1 MLSNYLKIAFRNL
14 LRNKVYSGITIVGLA
29 VGLAAC
35 LAIGLHVQDEYSYD
49 RFHRK
54 AADIYRLTEIQ
65 QQADGT
71 HPTANTPGPLAP
83 SLAADYPE
91 IVHSVRVGQWGYLLQ
106 AGQTGIEPEQML
118 IVDNDFFKMFDFK
131 ILLGNPAKVLTY
143 PDEIVISEKLAT
155 QFFGSGWRKQ
165 GILGKILTLNTE
177 QPLTVV
183 GVVANPPTNSQ
194 LQFDALLPFKYVE
207 KYDEWGNKWNSNN
220 YHTYLELRP
229 GTDAAA
235 FEQKIT
241 HHIAKH
247 DAENKATLHLQPLRD
262 IYLYSKFDFGNDWG
276 KSSDVFYVRIF
287 LAVGLIVLLIAI
299 INFINLATAR
309 ASQRAR
315 EVGVRKSM
323 GALRGSL
330 VGQFLSESFLLTTL
344 ALLLAL
350 VIFQS
355 FLPLFN
361 ALVDKQ
367 LILPTDQLAFWGYFA
382 GFAFLVSLLAGAYPA
397 FFLSGFQPAKV
408 LKGVINVKS
417 GVGFRQTLVVGQ
429 FVLSIAL
436 CIATIVVYRQLDLMQ
451 NKKLGFDK
459 SQLLYV
465 KLKGDSRG
473 KAPLFKEEIAKL
485 AGVASVSATTS
496 TLVDVGNESYMEWEG
511 QEPNDVFS
519 MTQVNVDADFLQT
532 AGLSL
537 ATGRNF
543 SATIPADTSDTF
555 GKYLINE
562 SAAQRMGWT
571 DETALGKRV
580 KFWGLD
586 GEVIGVVQDFH
597 FKPLRSAISPM
608 IFRFR
613 PKEFYFNLLVKTS
626 GGNLP
631 QTLAEIGKIHKAN
644 DPNYPLSYGFVDQ
657 DVAAQYRA
665 EQKTSQIV
673 LYFSVLAILI
683 SCLGLFGLATFTAET
698 RTKEIGVRKVLG
710 ASVANIVALLSKD
723 FLKLVLLAIAI
734 ASPIAWYGMN
744 AWLADFAYKVDI
756 SWWIFA
762 LAGVLAVGIALLT
775 VSFQSVKAALMNPV
789 ESLRSE

>member
-1 MLSNYLKIAFRNL
+1 MLRNYLKIAYRNL
-14 LRNKVYSGITIVGLA
+14 LRNKVYSGITIFGLA

-35 LAIGLHVQDEYSYD
+35 LAIGLHVRDDYSYD

-65 QQADGT
+65 QQADGVYSS
-71 HPTANTPGPLAP
+71 AVTPGPLAP

-91 IVHSVRVGQWGYLLQ
+91 IVHSVRVGRWGYLLQ
-106 AGQTGIEPEQML
+106 AGQTGIEPEKML

-131 ILLGNPAKVLTY
+131 LLMGNSVKALTS
-143 PDEIVISEKLAT
+143 PDEIVVSEKLAA
-155 QFFGSGWRKQ
+155 QLFGSDWRKQ
-165 GILGKILTLNTE
+165 AVLDKVLTLNTE

-183 GVVANPPTNSQ
+183 GVVADPPTNSH

-220 YHTYLELRP
+220 YHTYLELQP

-276 KSSDVFYVRIF
+276 KGSDIFYVRIF

-315 EVGVRKSM
+315 EVGVRKSV

-330 VGQFLSESFLLTTL
+330 IWQFLSESFLLTTL
-344 ALLLAL
+344 AVLLAL

-355 FLPLFN
+355 FLPIFN

-367 LILPTDQLAFWGYFA
+367 LSLPTNQPAFWGYFA
-382 GFAFLVSLLAGAYPA
+382 GFAFLVSVLAGAYPA

-408 LKGVINVKS
+408 LKGIVNVKS

-429 FVLSIAL
+429 FVLSIML
-436 CIATIVVYRQLDLMQ
+436 CIATIVIYRQLDLMQ

-473 KAPLFKEEIAKL
+473 KAALFKEEIAKL

-511 QEPNDVFS
+511 QKTDDKFS
-519 MTQVNVDADFLQT
+519 ITQVNVDANFLQT
-532 AGLSL
+532 VGLAL

-543 SATIPADTSDTF
+543 SATVPADTSDTF

-562 SAAQRMGWT
+562 SAARRMGWT

-580 KFWGLD
+580 KFWGFE
-586 GEVIGVVQDFH
+586 GEIIGVVRDFH

-631 QTLAEIGKIHKAN
+631 QTLASIGKIHQAN

-657 DVAAQYRA
+657 DLAAQYRA

-673 LYFSVLAILI
+673 LYFSALAILI

-723 FLKLVLLAIAI
+723 FIKLVVVAIVI
-734 ASPIAWYGMN
+734 ASPIAWYAMN

-756 SWWIFA
+756 SWWVFA
-762 LAGVLAVGIALLT
+762 LAGGMAVGIALLT

>member
-1 MLSNYLKIAFRNL
+1 MLANYLKIAWRNL
-14 LRNKVYSGITIVGLA
+14 LRNKIYSLVNITGLA
-29 VGLAAC
+29 MGLAAC

-71 HPTANTPGPLAP
+71 HPVAVTPGPLAP

-106 AGQTGIEPEQML
+106 AGRTGIEPEKML

-131 ILLGNPAKVLTY
+131 LMMGNPAKALTG
-143 PDEIVISEKLAT
+143 PDEIVISEKLAA
-155 QFFGSGWRKQ
+155 QFFGSDWRKKSV
-165 GILGKILTLNTE
+165 LGKVLTLNAE

-183 GVVANPPTNSQ
+183 GVVFDPPTNSH

-207 KYDEWGNKWNSNN
+207 KYDEWGNKWNSNS
-220 YHTYLELRP
+220 YHTYLELQP
-229 GTDAAA
+229 GTDAMA

-241 HHIAKH
+241 NYFASH
-247 DAENKATLHLQPLRD
+247 DVENKASLHLQPLKD
-262 IYLYSKFDFGNDWG
+262 IYLYSKFDFGTDWG
-276 KSSDVFYVRIF
+276 KRSDIFYVRIF
-287 LAVGLIVLLIAI
+287 LAVGFIVLLIAI

-315 EVGVRKSM
+315 EVGVRKSV

-330 VGQFLSESFLLTTL
+330 VWQFLSESFLLTTL
-344 ALLLAL
+344 ALVLAL
-350 VIFQS
+350 VIFQAA
-355 FLPLFN
+355 LPLFN
-361 ALVDKQ
+361 VLVDKQ
-367 LILPTDQLAFWGYFA
+367 LSLPTDQPAFWGYFA
-382 GFAFLVSLLAGAYPA
+382 GFAVVVSLLAGTYPA
-397 FFLSGFQPAKV
+397 FFLSAFRPAKV
-408 LKGVINVKS
+408 LKGIVDVKS

-436 CIATIVVYRQLDLMQ
+436 CIGTIVIYRQLDLMQ

-473 KAPLFKEEIAKL
+473 KALLFKEEVAKL
-485 AGVASVSATTS
+485 AGVAAVSTTTS
-496 TLVDVGNESYMEWEG
+496 TLVDVGNESYVEWEG
-511 QEPNDVFS
+511 QEPNDKFLI
-519 MTQVNVDADFLQT
+519 TQMNVDADFLKT

-543 SATIPADTSDTF
+543 STTIPADTSDTF

-580 KFWGLD
+580 KFWGFE
-586 GEVIGVVQDFH
+586 GEVIGVVKDFH
-597 FKPLRSAISPM
+597 FRPLRSAISPI

-626 GGNLP
+626 GVNLP
-631 QTLAEIGKIHKAN
+631 QILTEIGKIHKAKN
-644 DPNYPLSYGFVDQ
+644 PNYPLSYGFVDQ
-657 DVAAQYRA
+657 DLAAQYRS

-683 SCLGLFGLATFTAET
+683 SCLGLFGLTTFTAET
-698 RTKEIGVRKVLG
+698 RTKEIGIRKVLG
-710 ASVANIVALLSKD
+710 ASVASIVALLSKD
-723 FLKLVLLAIAI
+723 FIKLVLMAIVI
-734 ASPIAWYGMN
+734 ASPIAWYAMHE
-744 AWLADFAYKVDI
+744 WLADFAYKIDI
-756 SWWIFA
+756 AWWIFA
-762 LAGVLAVGIALLT
+762 LAGGLAVAIALLT
-775 VSFQSVKAALMNPV
+775 VSLQSVKAALMNPV
-789 ESLRSE
+789 KSLRSE

>member
-1 MLSNYLKIAFRNL
+1 MLPNYLKIALRNL
-14 LRNKVYSGITIVGLA
+14 VRNKVYSSISIFGLA

-35 LAIGLHVQDEYSYD
+35 LAIGLYVQDEYSYD
-49 RFHRK
+49 RFHSK

-71 HPTANTPGPLAP
+71 HPMAVTPGPLAP
-83 SLAADYPE
+83 SLAAEYPE
-91 IVHSVRVGQWGYLLQ
+91 IVHSVRVGRWSYLLQ
-106 AGQTGIEPEQML
+106 AGQTSVETERML

-131 ILLGNPAKVLTY
+131 LLMGNPEKALTG
-143 PDEIVISEKLAT
+143 PDEIVINEKLAA
-155 QFFGSGWRKQ
+155 QLFGSGWRKKSV
-165 GILGKILTLNTE
+165 LGNVLTSNA
-177 QPLTVV
+177 QPPLTVV
-183 GVVANPPTNSQ
+183 GVVADPPTNSHI
-194 LQFDALLPFKYVE
+194 QFDALLPFKYVE

-220 YHTYLELRP
+220 YHTYLELQP

-235 FEQKIT
+235 FEQKIMRY
-241 HHIAKH
+241 IAKY
-247 DAENKATLHLQPLRD
+247 DTENKATLHLQPLRD
-262 IYLYSKFDFGNDWG
+262 IFLYSKFDFNTDWG
-276 KSSDVFYVRIF
+276 KRSDIFYVRIF
-287 LAVGLIVLLIAI
+287 LAVGFIVLLIAI

-315 EVGVRKSM
+315 EVGVRKSV

-330 VGQFLSESFLLTTL
+330 VWQFLSESFLLTTL
-344 ALLLAL
+344 ALVGAMF
-350 VIFQS
+350 IFQS
-355 FLPLFN
+355 TLPLFN

-367 LILPTDQLAFWGYFA
+367 VSLPMGQPAFWGYFA
-382 GFAFLVSLLAGAYPA
+382 GFAVLVSLLAGTYPA
-397 FFLSGFQPAKV
+397 FFLSSFRPAKV
-408 LKGVINVKS
+408 LKGIVDVKS

-436 CIATIVVYRQLDLMQ
+436 CIGTIVIYRQLDLMQ

-459 SQLLYV
+459 SQLLYI
-465 KLKGDSRG
+465 KLKGDSRA
-473 KAPLFKEEIAKL
+473 KAALFKEEINQL
-485 AGVASVSATTS
+485 AGVASVSSTTS
-496 TLVDVGNESYMEWEG
+496 TLVEVGNESNIKWEG
-511 QEPNDVFS
+511 QEKNDEFLI
-519 MTQVNVDADFLQT
+519 TQINVDADFLKT
-532 AGLSL
+532 TGLSL
-537 ATGRNF
+537 AKGRNF
-543 SATIPADTSDTF
+543 SSSIPADTLDKF

-580 KFWGLD
+580 NFWGLD
-586 GEVIGVVQDFH
+586 GEVIGVIKDFH
-597 FKPLRSAISPM
+597 FKPLRSAIAPM

-631 QTLAEIGKIHKAN
+631 QTLAEIKKIHKAN
-644 DPNYPLSYGFVDQ
+644 EPNYPLSYGFVDQ
-657 DVAAQYRA
+657 DLAAQYRA

-673 LYFSVLAILI
+673 LYFSIIAILI

-710 ASVANIVALLSKD
+710 ASVASIVALLSKD
-723 FLKLVLLAIAI
+723 FLKLVLIAIVI
-734 ASPIAWYGMN
+734 ASPIAWYAMN

-756 SWWIFA
+756 SWWVFA
-762 LAGVLAVGIALLT
+762 LAGGLAVGIALLT

-789 ESLRSE
+789 KSLRSE

>member
-1 MLSNYLKIAFRNL
+1 MLTNYLKIALRNL
-14 LRNKVYSGITIVGLA
+14 LRNKVYSGITIFGLA

-65 QQADGT
+65 QQEDGT
-71 HPTANTPGPLAP
+71 HPVAATPGPLAP

-91 IVHSVRVGQWGYLLQ
+91 IVHGVRVGQWGYLLQ
-106 AGQTGIEPEQML
+106 AGQTGVEPDKML

-131 ILLGNPAKVLTY
+131 LLMGNPEKALTS
-143 PDEIVISEKLAT
+143 PDEIVISEKLAA
-155 QFFGSGWRKQ
+155 QFYSSGWRQ
-165 GILGKILTLNTE
+165 ESILGKVLTLNTE

-183 GVVANPPTNSQ
+183 GVVADPPTNSH

-235 FEQKIT
+235 FEQKVT

-247 DAENKATLHLQPLRD
+247 DAENKATLHLQPLKD
-262 IYLYSKFDFGNDWG
+262 IFLYSKFDYGTDWG
-276 KSSDVFYVRIF
+276 KRGDIFYVKIF

-315 EVGVRKSM
+315 EVGVRKSV

-330 VGQFLSESFLLTTL
+330 VWQFLSESFLLTTL

-355 FLPLFN
+355 FLPMFN

-367 LILPTDQLAFWGYFA
+367 LSLPTDEPMFWGCFA
-382 GFAFLVSLLAGAYPA
+382 GFAFLVSVLAGAYPA
-397 FFLSGFQPAKV
+397 FFLSSFRPAKV
-408 LKGVINVKS
+408 LKGIVDVKS
-417 GVGFRQTLVVGQ
+417 GIGLRQTLVVGQ

-436 CIATIVVYRQLDLMQ
+436 GIGTIVIYRQLDMMQ

-465 KLKGDSRG
+465 KLKGDARG

-496 TLVDVGNESYMEWEG
+496 TLVDVGNQSYVEWEG
-511 QEPNDVFS
+511 QESDDKLSITRLNIDP
-519 MTQVNVDADFLQT
+519 DFLKT
-532 AGLSL
+532 TGLSL
-537 ATGRNF
+537 ASGRNF
-543 SATIPADTSDTF
+543 SFAIPADTLDTF
-555 GKYLINE
+555 GKYLLNE
-562 SAAQRMGWT
+562 SAAQRMGWNN
-571 DETALGKRV
+571 ESALGKRV
-580 KFWGLD
+580 SFYGLE
-586 GEVIGVVQDFH
+586 GEVIGIVKDFH
-597 FKPLRSAISPM
+597 FKPLRSAIEPM

-613 PKEFYFNLLVKTS
+613 PKEYSFNLLVKTS
-626 GGNLP
+626 GGNLS

-657 DVAAQYRA
+657 DLAAQYRA
-665 EQKTSQIV
+665 EQKTSRIV
-673 LYFSVLAILI
+673 SYFSVLAIFI
-683 SCLGLFGLATFTAET
+683 SCLGLFGLATFVAEQ

-710 ASVANIVALLSKD
+710 ASVASIVALLSKD
-723 FLKLVLLAIAI
+723 FLKLVLVAIVI
-734 ASPIAWYGMN
+734 ASPIAWYTMN
-744 AWLADFAYKVDI
+744 AWLADFAYKI
-756 SWWIFA
+756 YIEWWVFA
-762 LAGVLAVGIALLT
+762 LAGGLAVGIALLT

-789 ESLRSE
+789 HSLKSE